1 MPSTITRQKLVDAVK
16 ARMATILIANG
27 FYTDIGK
34 NVMEWRTA
42 PIGDEDLGSCS
53 VSDPEDVPIQES
65 IKGGGTVQDRWLT
78 VVISLP
84 FAGGSSTSGATMRQ
98 AVADVYKAIGAVTP
112 GFNLESWGGLA
123 MLTEDMGNTQVVRQE
138 EHRLIGVDITI
149 RIMYRTAKWQES

>member
-16 ARMATILIANG
+16 ARMATILTSAG
-27 FYTDIGK
+27 YYTNLGLK
-34 NVMEWRTA
+34 VSEWRAT
-42 PIGDEDLGSCS
+42 PFGEEELGGCS

-84 FAGGSSTSGATMRQ
+84 FSGGSFTSGATMRQ
-98 AVADVYKAIGAVTP
+98 AVADVYKAIGAATP

-123 MLTEDMGNTQVVRQE
+123 MLTEDMGNTKVVSQE

-149 RIMYRTAKWQES
+149 RIMYRTRKWQES